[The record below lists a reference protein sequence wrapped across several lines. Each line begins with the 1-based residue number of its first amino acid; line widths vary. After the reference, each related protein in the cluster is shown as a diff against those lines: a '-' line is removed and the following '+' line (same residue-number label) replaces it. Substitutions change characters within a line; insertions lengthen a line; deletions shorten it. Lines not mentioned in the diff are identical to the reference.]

1 MLSHIDEKNHPQ
13 MVDVSEKKETH
24 REALATGIV
33 RLGTEILREL
43 NGGEIQ
49 SKKGP
54 VFATAIIAGTMAV
67 KKCHELI
74 PFCHPLQLEKIK
86 IEITPEDDERLLIS
100 CTVAC
105 FGKTGV
111 EMEALTGVH
120 VAALTIH
127 DMCKA
132 MSPAI
137 EVENIRLQKKTGGKQ
152 DYEAQK

>member
-1 MLSHIDEKNHPQ
+1 MLTHLDNENRPQ
-13 MVDVSEKKETH
+13 MVDVSDKKETE
-24 REALATGIV
+24 REATAYGV
-33 RLGTEILREL
+33 VKLGDKIMQEL
-43 NGGEIQ
+43 SLGEIQ

-74 PFCHPLQLEKIK
+74 PFCHPIMIEKIK
-86 IEITPEDDERLLIS
+86 ITVEPLDQERLEIK
-100 CTVAC
+100 CTVGC
-105 FGKTGV
+105 RGKTGV

-137 EVENIRLQKKTGGKQ
+137 VVENIHLLKKTGGKA
-152 DYEAQK
+152 DYEA